1 MNCQDI
7 RDLVNRMN
15 DERSPCA
22 VEAQQML
29 AQCANTLQQLHN
41 LERVWRA
48 RHAFQTGERV
58 VHCVA
63 EWELAA
69 DELAGIIGESE

>member
-15 DERSPCA
+15 DERSPYA

-29 AQCANTLQQLHN
+29 TRCANTFQQLQN
-41 LERVWRA
+41 LERVWRS
-48 RHAFQTGERV
+48 RDIWREDNN
-58 VHCVA
+58 
-63 EWELAA
+63 WELAA
-69 DELAGIIGESE
+69 DELNALIRGK

>member
-1 MNCQDI
+1 MNCQYI

-15 DERSPCA
+15 DERSPRT

-29 AQCANTLQQLHN
+29 SQCANTLQQLHN

-48 RHAFQTGERV
+48 RHSFQTAEKF
-58 VHCVA
+58 VHYA
-63 EWELAA
+63 GEWELAA
-69 DELAGIIGESE
+69 HELAGIIGESG